1 MSFPRKVPLAK
12 RKINYTVRNR
22 FLGGSLAYAIGV
34 GLAGEYF
41 GWFNHLIIDYG
52 QDDPAAT
59 VHRTQAEDE
68 RSWAVWSFKYIDR
81 TTARAKTLIDEN
93 FIKGL
98 PVGVQHFI
106 NDPKYILV
114 HFLVYSLFIPFTCR
128 YQLGNLKDGGTVQ
141 SDENDTI
148 DVYERAP
155 GMAPTKMKKD
165 DLIII
170 TSSKKQEG
178 KTVD

>member
-106 NDPKYILV
+106 NDPKY
-114 HFLVYSLFIPFTCR
+114 
-128 YQLGNLKDGGTVQ
+128 QLGNLKDGGTVQ

>member
-52 QDDPAAT
+52 QDDAAAT

-114 HFLVYSLFIPFTCR
+114 HFSLLTIYPFYMQISTGKPERWGYSSI
-128 YQLGNLKDGGTVQ
+128 
-141 SDENDTI
+141 
-148 DVYERAP
+148 
-155 GMAPTKMKKD
+155 
-165 DLIII
+165 
-170 TSSKKQEG
+170 
-178 KTVD
+178 